1 MTTDGTT
8 VRGMT
13 DYHVHTT
20 FSDGSAS
27 PEETLKAALSR
38 GMTEIGFS
46 DHACLSIPQ
55 NWCMRPEQH
64 LPYREEITRLKK
76 AYRGKIRVL
85 CGIEQD
91 YYTEIPAEGY
101 DYIIGSVHYVFAGG
115 EYCSVDNS
123 KAEQI
128 RAVETCFGGD
138 FYAFAEAYYELVA
151 DVAEKTRC
159 HLIGHFDLISKFN
172 GDGQLFDENHP
183 RYRSAW
189 MRAAD
194 RLLATGIPFECNFG
208 AISRGYRQEPYPSRP
223 IREYLCAHGARFVL
237 TGDAHSPEAVG
248 FRGTDSGVP
257 DSLPIA
263 ENWIPPREDYDEKES
278 QNVKDIE
285 MSEVLFPNVTM
296 TPQEL
301 EEKYPPRNLPEGAK
315 VTRFAP
321 SPTGFVHFGGLFP
334 ATVCERLAHQSG
346 GVFYLRIEDTDAKRE
361 VPGAK
366 EALIRT
372 LSHYGIRFDEGAA
385 EGGEIGEYGPYTQSQ
400 RREIYHVFA
409 KKLVAEGHAYPVFT
423 TEEELAALNAV
434 NKKEEIQAR
443 DWHEDDTELKEQT
456 EKNRSITVEEAR
468 EHLSKGHPFVL
479 RMRADGDPEKKI
491 RFTDLVKGDLEI
503 PENDRDEV
511 LLKSDGIPSY
521 HFAHAVDDHLMRT
534 THVVRGEEWL
544 PSLARHLMLF
554 RFLGFRPP
562 KYLHISQLMQ
572 LKEDEEGKLVK
583 KKLSKRDLGAN
594 LDDYE
599 ALGFDP
605 LCVIEYV
612 MTLLNSNYEEW
623 HAANPDLPYTA
634 FPFSL
639 KKMSASGCLFDYKK
653 LSDVSRNVVARMSA
667 EEVRE
672 KVLSWAERFDP
683 SFAACLSADPE
694 KALAVFA
701 IGRGGKKPRK
711 DYGTWK
717 EAKEAVSF
725 FYADYYVRDE
735 EPLARFEKADVAE
748 SCEAF
753 LRTYSPADEMNV
765 WFDKIK
771 VITESIGFASDMKA
785 YKAEPER
792 YRGNVADVSMFLR
805 IAVTGREN
813 APDLYTVMQILGEA
827 ETRRRIRA
835 LAESARGA
843 ENG

>member
-76 AYRGKIRVL
+76 AYQGKIRVL

-194 RLLATGIPFECNFG
+194 RLFATGIPFECNFG

-385 EGGEIGEYGPYTQSQ
+385 EGGEIGEYG
-400 RREIYHVFA
+400 
-409 KKLVAEGHAYPVFT
+409 
-423 TEEELAALNAV
+423 
-434 NKKEEIQAR
+434 
-443 DWHEDDTELKEQT
+443 
-456 EKNRSITVEEAR
+456 
-468 EHLSKGHPFVL
+468 
-479 RMRADGDPEKKI
+479 
-491 RFTDLVKGDLEI
+491 
-503 PENDRDEV
+503 
-511 LLKSDGIPSY
+511 
-521 HFAHAVDDHLMRT
+521 
-534 THVVRGEEWL
+534 
-544 PSLARHLMLF
+544 
-554 RFLGFRPP
+554 
-562 KYLHISQLMQ
+562 
-572 LKEDEEGKLVK
+572 
-583 KKLSKRDLGAN
+583 
-594 LDDYE
+594 
-599 ALGFDP
+599 
-605 LCVIEYV
+605 
-612 MTLLNSNYEEW
+612 
-623 HAANPDLPYTA
+623 
-634 FPFSL
+634 
-639 KKMSASGCLFDYKK
+639 
-653 LSDVSRNVVARMSA
+653 
-667 EEVRE
+667 
-672 KVLSWAERFDP
+672 
-683 SFAACLSADPE
+683 
-694 KALAVFA
+694 
-701 IGRGGKKPRK
+701 
-711 DYGTWK
+711 
-717 EAKEAVSF
+717 
-725 FYADYYVRDE
+725 
-735 EPLARFEKADVAE
+735 
-748 SCEAF
+748 
-753 LRTYSPADEMNV
+753 
-765 WFDKIK
+765 
-771 VITESIGFASDMKA
+771 
-785 YKAEPER
+785 
-792 YRGNVADVSMFLR
+792 
-805 IAVTGREN
+805 
-813 APDLYTVMQILGEA
+813 
-827 ETRRRIRA
+827 
-835 LAESARGA
+835 
-843 ENG
+843 